1 MTRERATA
9 TEPMEPIRPIVRRV
23 IVAMPGEQD
32 RACAEDVLPYLED
45 PYIRSLYGEPVE
57 P

>member
-9 TEPMEPIRPIVRRV
+9 TEPLEPIRPIVRRV
-23 IVAMPGEQD
+23 IVAMPD
-32 RACAEDVLPYLED
+32 RACAEYVLAYLED
-45 PYIRSLYGEPVE
+45 PYVRSLYGEPVE

>member
-23 IVAMPGEQD
+23 IVAMPGEQG
-32 RACAEDVLPYLED
+32 RACAEYVMSFLED
-45 PYIRSLYGEPVE
+45 PYVNSLYGEPVE